1 MVESKPSHFDE
12 IKGKSCM
19 VMKQVSN
26 YNKLERL
33 FSGTSLFLTTTMITS
48 SRDSCSSGSNRRH
61 IFHQK
66 VVVASPLPGRAETT
80 ECGGAG
86 YRGSYR
92 NFDRSSS
99 WISVTARSYDGRTR
113 ERSELTF
120 TQMTPWLCGRVD
132 LLSTPIFDHE
142 IKWNED
148 PLYWYQQAT
157 KFDN

>member
-12 IKGKSCM
+12 IKGKNCM
-19 VMKQVSN
+19 VMKRVSN

-33 FSGTSLFLTTTMITS
+33 FSGISLFLTTTMITS

-61 IFHQK
+61 LFHQK

-80 ECGGAG
+80 ECGGVG

-99 WISVTARSYDGRTR
+99 WISVTARSTWWQNKRAQR
-113 ERSELTF
+113 A
-120 TQMTPWLCGRVD
+120 
-132 LLSTPIFDHE
+132 H
-142 IKWNED
+142 
-148 PLYWYQQAT
+148 LYTNVLNILFSFASIS
-157 KFDN
+157 